1 MRAVWPLLQAFNEEL
16 DRMYDDA
23 QLTSSSEEVKAL
35 REEVKRTKS
44 QRNDLQRKTWELERD
59 LKEQKSQSEV
69 YERILKS
76 HGLL

>member
-1 MRAVWPLLQAFNEEL
+1 
-16 DRMYDDA
+16 MYDDA